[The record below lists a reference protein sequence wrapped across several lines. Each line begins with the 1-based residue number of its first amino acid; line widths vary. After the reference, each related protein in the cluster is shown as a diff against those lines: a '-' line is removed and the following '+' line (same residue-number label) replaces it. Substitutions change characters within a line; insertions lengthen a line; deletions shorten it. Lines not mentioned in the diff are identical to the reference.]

1 MTDKNLL
8 EDDIIDLTDLL
19 EEGGQPEKNTP
30 AAQKKAVN
38 EPDSFDL
45 GKEIAMDLDVSI
57 EEIEQEPLSLS
68 DEPVTGLEKQ
78 PGAKAKELD
87 LPGEPL
93 RDLESEIDLAIQD
106 KLHEAPLT
114 KKEEEVLLGEIT
126 LEESIPAA
134 EEPQAPALGEM
145 ETVQV
150 SEIRV
155 KSLEEHAGAV
165 EEAAPVIEETLRP
178 MDALVP
184 PAPEIGEP
192 EEQPMAQPA
201 VAEEA
206 LQAVHPVA
214 VSTEAIVEAVV
225 AEFRRDMPE
234 MLEGIVRP
242 VVKELLQE
250 VVTSTRQALPGIVE
264 KVIREEIER
273 LKKL

>member
-1 MTDKNLL
+1 MTEKNLL

-19 EEGGQPEKNTP
+19 EEGSPP
-30 AAQKKAVN
+30 AKTRSSAQKKAVN

-68 DEPVTGLEKQ
+68 DEPVTGLGKQ
-78 PGAKAKELD
+78 PGSKVKELD
-87 LPGEPL
+87 LTEAPL

-114 KKEEEVLLGEIT
+114 KNEEEVLLGDAP
-126 LEESIPAA
+126 LEEPIPAA
-134 EEPQAPALGEM
+134 ETPPAPVSGEM
-145 ETVQV
+145 ETIEV

-155 KSLEEHAGAV
+155 KSLDEPAQAV
-165 EEAAPVIEETLRP
+165 EEPAPVLEESVQPMEAAAPPALELEEH
-178 MDALVP
+178 
-184 PAPEIGEP
+184 EK
-192 EEQPMAQPA
+192 QPMEPPA
-201 VAEEA
+201 VAAEA
-206 LQAVHPVA
+206 PQPVQGVA
-214 VSTEAIVEAVV
+214 VPTEAIVEAVL

>member
-1 MTDKNLL
+1 MTEKNLL

-19 EEGGQPEKNTP
+19 EEGGKSAKTGP
-30 AAQKKAVN
+30 AAQKRAVN

-68 DEPVTGLEKQ
+68 DEPVTGLEKL
-78 PGAKAKELD
+78 PGAKGKEPD
-87 LPGEPL
+87 FPGEPL
-93 RDLESEIDLAIQD
+93 RDLESEIDMAIQD

-114 KKEEEVLLGEIT
+114 KNEEEVLLSDVL
-126 LEESIPAA
+126 LEEPFPAA
-134 EEPQAPALGEM
+134 EEPQPPAPGEM
-145 ETVQV
+145 ETIQV

-155 KSLEEHAGAV
+155 KSLEEPAQAA
-165 EEAAPVIEETLRP
+165 EEPAPVLDEPVQP
-178 MDALVP
+178 MAAAVP
-184 PAPEIGEP
+184 TAPEVGEP
-192 EEQPMAQPA
+192 EEQPA
-201 VAEEA
+201 VAVETV
-206 LQAVHPVA
+206 QAVQPVA
-214 VSTEAIVEAVV
+214 VPTEAVVEAVV
-225 AEFRRDMPE
+225 AEFRRGMPE

-242 VVKELLQE
+242 VVQELLQE